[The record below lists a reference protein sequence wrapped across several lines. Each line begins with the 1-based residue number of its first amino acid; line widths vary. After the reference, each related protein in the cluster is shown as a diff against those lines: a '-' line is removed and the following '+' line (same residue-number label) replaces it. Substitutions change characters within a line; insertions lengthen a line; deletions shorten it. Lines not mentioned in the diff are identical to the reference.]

1 MMRSIDLH
9 IHSSVSSDGEFS
21 PGEIVNMSKKM
32 GLQVI
37 SITDHNSIKAVKPG
51 MEAAE
56 SFGLTVIPG
65 IEIDC
70 LFDDLNLHILGYNID
85 IKNPTFVEIEKDA
98 IEQEKKYFPRLITR
112 LQELG
117 FHIQENA
124 VRNLTDTPIPCE
136 EDVGAYLLNSVKNQG
151 DQRLLPYREGGTRSD
166 NPLFNFYLDFCTRGK
181 SAYIE
186 RQYPDLR
193 SVVQIIIESGG
204 IPILAH
210 PGESLPDPNK
220 QLQSVV
226 NEGISGIEVFSSY
239 HSSDMT
245 QYYMD
250 KADELTL
257 LMTCGSDFHGKN
269 KPAISLG
276 SVECEGLESQ
286 ILHGLQQKS
295 PKF

>member
-1 MMRSIDLH
+1 MSAIDLH

-21 PGEIVNMSKKM
+21 PGEIVNMSKKR

-37 SITDHNSIKAVKPG
+37 SITDHNSIRGVKPG
-51 MEAAE
+51 LEAAA
-56 SFGLTVIPG
+56 SVGITLIPG

-85 IKNPTFVEIEKDA
+85 IENPAFLKIEKAA
-98 IEQEKKYFPRLITR
+98 IVQEKEYFPRLITR

-117 FHIQENA
+117 FNIQKND
-124 VRNLTDTPIPCE
+124 VLKHSSTLIPCE
-136 EDVGAYLLNSVKNQG
+136 EDVGAYLIDSAENLG
-151 DQRLLPYREGGTRSD
+151 DIRLLPYREGGTRSD

-193 SVVQIIIESGG
+193 SIVQIIIEAGG

-210 PGESLPDPNK
+210 PGESLPDPDK
-220 QLQSVV
+220 ELHPIVK
-226 NEGISGIEVFSSY
+226 EGILGFEAFSSY
-239 HSSDMT
+239 HTPEMS
-245 QYYMD
+245 QYFMD
-250 KADELTL
+250 QAEEFGILV
-257 LMTCGSDFHGKN
+257 TCGSDFHGKI

-276 SVECEGLESQ
+276 SVECKGLESQ
-286 ILHGLQQKS
+286 ILKGLMI
-295 PKF
+295 